1 MKSTLIFSDYSDE
14 CVGKPC
20 GTQCWGLTPNSG
32 NTRLRPGICDNK
44 TERCVLQPSYKDG
57 SFFNPCLVPWY
68 ACEGKVCGERCL
80 MGDLMY
86 ECDAKG
92 ACYGHNHICPGSMT
106 SNIYNNKTTH
116 KIFLARHFLTN
127 G

>member
-1 MKSTLIFSDYSDE
+1 MTNKIKFEFGISTENVKITLIFSDDPDE

-92 ACYGHNHICPGSMT
+92 ACNGHNHICPGSMT
-106 SNIYNNKTTH
+106 
-116 KIFLARHFLTN
+116 
-127 G
+127 